1 VIVLHCYHSAAATNW
16 SHSGDVGRVCWNL
29 DKASTY
35 EAIHR
40 INEGSRRVLI
50 NRFIKYL
57 SLAISVLFL
66 SLGSSGISL
75 AQENFQSPDVL
86 VLGDSQLSFGAGVA
100 FIEFLKNNGKA
111 CGLNPNWSVGV
122 LGVRS
127 SSLRAWTAKDGGG
140 KKAICDVDP
149 KWKVN
154 AGSFGVI
161 NKTGNKYVQIGQGDA
176 YQFCDAGKSPFQS
189 MFAGG
194 YYNPKIFI
202 MAFLGNAT
210 ERWANSGAD
219 ALDDVKRVMQDV
231 PADLPCIFMTT
242 APGYTAKINDER
254 QRAQNNIESAF
265 KTAGKRC
272 TFVQGY
278 TPATIAANQGNASK
292 FRLKPDGTVKDPYHP
307 TEDSARQFLSL
318 IKGSLCNAI
327 KTELGG

>member
-1 VIVLHCYHSAAATNW
+1 LTKGFKRQICLAATIF
-16 SHSGDVGRVCWNL
+16 L
-29 DKASTY
+29 
-35 EAIHR
+35 
-40 INEGSRRVLI
+40 
-50 NRFIKYL
+50 
-57 SLAISVLFL
+57 L
-66 SLGSSGISL
+66 SLGSIGDAK
-75 AQENFQSPDVL
+75 AQENFQSPDVF

-100 FIEFLKNNGKA
+100 FIEFLKKNGKA
-111 CGLNPNWSVGV
+111 CGLNPNWSIGV

-127 SSLRAWTAKDGGG
+127 SSLRAWTAQDGPG

-176 YQFCDAGKSPFQS
+176 YQFCQSGKSPFRS
-189 MFAGG
+189 MFADG
-194 YYNPKIFI
+194 YYNPKILV

-210 ERWANSGAD
+210 ERWANSEAD
-219 ALDDVKRVMQDV
+219 ALLDVKAAMQDI
-231 PADLPCIFMTT
+231 PSSLPCIFMTT

-254 QRAQNNIESAF
+254 QRAQDNVEKAF

-272 TFVQGY
+272 TFVEGY
-278 TPATIAANQGNASK
+278 TAETIASNQGNASK

-318 IKGSLCNAI
+318 IKGSLCSAFR
-327 KTELGG
+327 TELGG

>member
-1 VIVLHCYHSAAATNW
+1 MLLLGAGETSSAQDT
-16 SHSGDVGRVCWNL
+16 
-29 DKASTY
+29 
-35 EAIHR
+35 
-40 INEGSRRVLI
+40 
-50 NRFIKYL
+50 
-57 SLAISVLFL
+57 
-66 SLGSSGISL
+66 
-75 AQENFQSPDVL
+75 FQSPDIL

-100 FIEFLKNNGKA
+100 FIEFLKKNGKA

-127 SSLRAWTAKDGGG
+127 SSLRAWTARDGGG

-176 YQFCDAGKSPFQS
+176 YRFCQPGQSPFQS

-194 YYNPKIFI
+194 YYNPKIFL

-210 ERWANSGAD
+210 ERWANSDAD
-219 ALDDVKRVMQDV
+219 ALDDVKRAMQDI
-231 PADLPCIFMTT
+231 PSDLPCIFMTT
-242 APGYTAKINDER
+242 APGYTAKINEER
-254 QRAQNNIESAF
+254 QKAQDNIEKAF
-265 KTAGKRC
+265 RTAGKRC

-278 TPATIAANQGNASK
+278 TPATIATNQGNASK

-307 TEDSARQFLSL
+307 TEESARQFLSL
-318 IKGSLCNAI
+318 IKGSLCNAF

>member
-1 VIVLHCYHSAAATNW
+1 MASAQ
-16 SHSGDVGRVCWNL
+16 
-29 DKASTY
+29 DK
-35 EAIHR
+35 
-40 INEGSRRVLI
+40 
-50 NRFIKYL
+50 
-57 SLAISVLFL
+57 
-66 SLGSSGISL
+66 
-75 AQENFQSPDVL
+75 FQSPDIL

-100 FIEFLKNNGKA
+100 FIEFLKKNGKA

-176 YQFCDAGKSPFQS
+176 YQFCEAGKSPFQS

-194 YYNPKIFI
+194 YYNPKMFV

-210 ERWANSGAD
+210 ERWANSESD
-219 ALDDVKRVMQDV
+219 ALDDVKRVMQDI
-231 PADLPCIFMTT
+231 PSDLPCIFMTT
-242 APGYTAKINDER
+242 APGYTAKINGER
-254 QRAQNNIESAF
+254 QRAQNNIEKAF

-278 TPATIAANQGNASK
+278 TSATIAANQGNAVK

-307 TEDSARQFLSL
+307 TENSAREFLSL
-318 IKGSLCNAI
+318 IKGTLCDAF
-327 KTELGG
+327 KSELRG

>member
-1 VIVLHCYHSAAATNW
+1 MIW
-16 SHSGDVGRVCWNL
+16 SC
-29 DKASTY
+29 
-35 EAIHR
+35 
-40 INEGSRRVLI
+40 
-50 NRFIKYL
+50 
-57 SLAISVLFL
+57 SVLYNEFKKRVFL
-66 SLGSSGISL
+66 TVSVFLLWLGTNEMSFAKEG
-75 AQENFQSPDVL
+75 FQSPDIL

-100 FIEFLKNNGKA
+100 FVEFLKKNGKV

-161 NKTGNKYVQIGQGDA
+161 NTTGNKYVQIGQGAA

-189 MFAGG
+189 MFDGG
-194 YYNPKIFI
+194 YYNPKIFV

-210 ERWANSGAD
+210 ERWASSEAD
-219 ALDDVKRVMQDV
+219 ALDDVKQAMQDI
-231 PADLPCIFMTT
+231 PSDLPCIFMTT

-254 QRAQNNIESAF
+254 QRAQNNIEKAF

-278 TPATIAANQGNASK
+278 TAATIAANQGNAKK

-307 TEDSARQFLSL
+307 TEESARQFLSL
-318 IKGSLCNAI
+318 IRGSLCNAF

>member
-1 VIVLHCYHSAAATNW
+1 MVT
-16 SHSGDVGRVCWNL
+16 
-29 DKASTY
+29 
-35 EAIHR
+35 
-40 INEGSRRVLI
+40 
-50 NRFIKYL
+50 NRFTKHMTIAVAML
-57 SLAISVLFL
+57 CL
-66 SLGSSGISL
+66 SLGLSGNSL

-100 FIEFLKNNGKA
+100 FIEFLKKNGKA

-127 SSLRAWTAKDGGG
+127 SSLRAWTARDGGG

-194 YYNPKIFI
+194 YYNPKIFV

-210 ERWANSGAD
+210 ERWANSEAD
-219 ALDDVKRVMQDV
+219 AVDDVKRVMQDV

-242 APGYTAKINDER
+242 APGYTAKINDAR
-254 QRAQNNIESAF
+254 QTAQDNIEKAF

-278 TPATIAANQGNASK
+278 TPATIAANQGNAGK

-318 IKGSLCNAI
+318 IKGSLCNAF

>member
-1 VIVLHCYHSAAATNW
+1 MTRKFAGQVILAVMAIGLSFGLHQTASAQDAF
-16 SHSGDVGRVCWNL
+16 
-29 DKASTY
+29 K
-35 EAIHR
+35 
-40 INEGSRRVLI
+40 
-50 NRFIKYL
+50 
-57 SLAISVLFL
+57 
-66 SLGSSGISL
+66 
-75 AQENFQSPDVL
+75 SPDVL

-100 FIEFLKNNGKA
+100 FIEFLKKNGKA
-111 CGLNPNWSVGV
+111 CGLNPNWSIGV

-127 SSLRAWTAKDGGG
+127 SSLRAWTARDGGG

-161 NKTGNKYVQIGQGDA
+161 NKTSNKYVQIGQGDA
-176 YQFCDAGKSPFQS
+176 YQFCATGKSPFQS

-194 YYNPKIFI
+194 YYNPKIFV

-210 ERWANSGAD
+210 ERWANSEAD
-219 ALDDVKRVMQDV
+219 ALDDVKRTMLDL
-231 PADLPCIFMTT
+231 PGDLPCIFMTT

-254 QRAQNNIESAF
+254 QRAQDNIEKAF

-278 TPATIAANQGNASK
+278 TPATIAANQGNAGK

-307 TEDSARQFLSL
+307 TENSAREFLSL
-318 IKGSLCNAI
+318 IKGSLCNAFR
-327 KTELGG
+327 TELAG

>member
-1 VIVLHCYHSAAATNW
+1 MIKKISKNASIAVLA
-16 SHSGDVGRVCWNL
+16 V
-29 DKASTY
+29 
-35 EAIHR
+35 
-40 INEGSRRVLI
+40 
-50 NRFIKYL
+50 
-57 SLAISVLFL
+57 FL
-66 SLGSSGISL
+66 SMSSIEMVS
-75 AQENFQSPDVL
+75 AQDKFQSPDIL

-100 FIEFLKNNGKA
+100 FIEFLKKNGKA

-140 KKAICDVDP
+140 KKAICDIDP

-161 NKTGNKYVQIGQGDA
+161 NKTKNKYVQIGEGEA
-176 YQFCDAGKSPFQS
+176 YQFCEGGRSPFQS

-194 YYNPKIFI
+194 YYAPKIFV

-210 ERWANSGAD
+210 ERWANSEAD
-219 ALDDVKRVMQDV
+219 ALDDVRRTMQDL
-231 PADLPCIFMTT
+231 PSELPCIFMTT
-242 APGYTAKINDER
+242 APGYTPKINGER
-254 QRAQNNIESAF
+254 QRAQDNIEKAF

-278 TPATIAANQGNASK
+278 TSATIAANQGNAAK

-307 TEDSARQFLSL
+307 TENSAREFLSL
-318 IKGSLCNAI
+318 IKGTLCDAF
-327 KTELGG
+327 KSELRG